1 LNIEELVFAVAL
13 IGEFWYTEF
22 GFSESAAQS
31 NRNMYISLAIGAN
44 TFRESIRQPVYW
56 AIVALTTSLM
66 ILSTLFAGF
75 ALGEESKLVRDAGLT
90 SITIAGLLL
99 AIFLSSSVVADE
111 IDKRTALTVL
121 CKPVRRFQ
129 FILGKYLG
137 ITSAV
142 LAGCLLLTAVFL
154 LTVWW
159 YESPVKYGFLI
170 KFWWSGIQA
179 DARQLKLLAGPYA
192 DSSLAGETLPFAAI
206 LAFLKS
212 DCHHFVG
219 AVFPHLLLG
228 SLLSL
233 WEVFVLAAAALAI
246 STRAS
251 MILNVCI
258 TFSLFILGHQAGYF
272 VHLFTDETETPSRF
286 AVLLLRLIPNFEFLN
301 YASDIAFGKI
311 VPTGL
316 VGQLA
321 LYTAGWIA
329 IFLLLANILFAKRE
343 LA

>member
-1 LNIEELVFAVAL
+1 M
-13 IGEFWYTEF
+13 TT
-22 GFSESAAQS
+22 
-31 NRNMYISLAIGAN
+31 SLAIGAN

-56 AIVALTTSLM
+56 AVIALTTALI

-137 ITSAV
+137 IAGAV
-142 LAGCLLLTAVFL
+142 LVGYLLLTAVL
-154 LTVWW
+154 LLAVWW
-159 YESPVKYGFLI
+159 YESPVKHVSLI
-170 KFWWSGIQA
+170 KIWWGAEPPSA
-179 DARQLKLLAGPYA
+179 RTLASLARQYA
-192 DSSLAGETLPFAAI
+192 DSSLAGSPLPLAAI
-206 LAFLKS
+206 LDWFKS
-212 DCHHFVG
+212 DCHYFVTS
-219 AVFPHLLLG
+219 VFPQLMLG

-233 WEVFVLAAAALAI
+233 WEVFILAAAAVAV
-246 STRAS
+246 STKAS

-272 VHLFTDETETPSRF
+272 VHLLTAETETPSRV
-286 AVLLLRLIPNFEFLN
+286 ALLLLRLIPNFEFLN
-301 YASDIAFGKI
+301 YASDIAFDKI
-311 VPTGL
+311 VPMIL

-321 LYTAGWIA
+321 LYTIGWVVV
-329 IFLLLANILFAKRE
+329 FLLLANILFARRE